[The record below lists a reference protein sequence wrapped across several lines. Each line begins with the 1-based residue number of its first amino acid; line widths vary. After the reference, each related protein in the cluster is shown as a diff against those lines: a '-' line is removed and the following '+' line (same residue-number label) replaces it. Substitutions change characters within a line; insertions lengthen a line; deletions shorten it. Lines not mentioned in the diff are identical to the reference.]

1 MTDYENEL
9 KLYRECLYEI
19 KRRVEVIDDHIKGIT
34 TESYIIIEVETLCLQ
49 FRKILENI
57 ALLSLVA
64 NKDLYAENNRKFARH
79 YHAKRIIRE
88 LERINPDFYPVPT
101 KRIINENG
109 MYEWINI
116 DNGYL
121 TKEDFVNI
129 YEICGGMLHAKNPF
143 SSEKPVRE
151 IQKSFLDWLMKITIL
166 LNEHHIKLVGGD
178 VLFVGQMAVKGSE
191 FPSAYI
197 FELVN

>member
-79 YHAKRIIRE
+79 YHAKRIIRA
-88 LERINPDFYPVPT
+88 LERINPDFYPVQN

-109 MYEWINI
+109 M
-116 DNGYL
+116 
-121 TKEDFVNI
+121 
-129 YEICGGMLHAKNPF
+129 
-143 SSEKPVRE
+143 
-151 IQKSFLDWLMKITIL
+151 
-166 LNEHHIKLVGGD
+166 
-178 VLFVGQMAVKGSE
+178 
-191 FPSAYI
+191 
-197 FELVN
+197 